1 MRISAFRQATFL
13 NPNDPSTASQ
23 LADRMKTRLLTLSL
37 ICLLAVGCNW
47 KGIRGN
53 GVIKS
58 DVRTVAAFSK
68 IDAGGY
74 YQLEWQPGPPSLT
87 VTTDENLLNHV
98 TTRVEGE
105 QLKIGLDGA
114 IAPSEGI
121 KVVVTSPELTTVELS
136 GAVEFTAK
144 PLAGAKFSLDT
155 SGAAKVTLA
164 GKVNRL
170 LANLTGA
177 SKLVAAD
184 LQAEDVELSV
194 TGAGKADITATNS
207 LKAAITGAG
216 KVVYGGSPK
225 SVDRNVTGA
234 GKIEPRDQQ

>member
-1 MRISAFRQATFL
+1 
-13 NPNDPSTASQ
+13 
-23 LADRMKTRLLTLSL
+23 MKTRLLSLSL
-37 ICLLAVGCNW
+37 LCLLVAGCNW

-53 GVIKS
+53 GVVKS
-58 DVRTVAAFSK
+58 DVRTVTAFSK
-68 IDAGGY
+68 IDASGFY
-74 YQLEWQPGPPSLT
+74 ELSWQPGPPSLT
-87 VTTDENLLNHV
+87 VTTDENLLAHI
-98 TTRVEGE
+98 TTRVTGDKLE
-105 QLKIGLDGA
+105 IDLDGA
-114 IAPSEGI
+114 MAPSDGI

-136 GAVEFTAK
+136 GAVGFEAK
-144 PLAGAKFSLDT
+144 SLAGAKFSLDT
-155 SGAAKVTLA
+155 SGAVKVTLA
-164 GKVNRL
+164 GKIGRL

-194 TGAGKADITATNS
+194 TGAGKADVTATNS

-225 SVDRNVTGA
+225 SVEKNITGA

>member
-1 MRISAFRQATFL
+1 
-13 NPNDPSTASQ
+13 
-23 LADRMKTRLLTLSL
+23 MKTRLLSLSL
-37 ICLLAVGCNW
+37 VCLLVAGCNW

-58 DVRTVAAFSK
+58 DTRSVTAFSK
-68 IDAGGY
+68 IDAGGFY
-74 YQLEWQPGPPSLT
+74 ELDWQPGPPSLT
-87 VTTDENLLNHV
+87 VTTDENLLPHI
-98 TTRVEGE
+98 TTSVSGD
-105 QLKIGLDGA
+105 QLKIELDGA
-114 IAPSEGI
+114 MAPSDGI

-136 GAVEFTAK
+136 GAVEFVAK

-155 SGAAKVTLA
+155 SGAVKVTLA
-164 GKVNRL
+164 GKVARL

-184 LQAEDVELSV
+184 LQTEDVELSV
-194 TGAGKADITATNS
+194 TGAGKADVTATNS

-225 SVDRNVTGA
+225 SVEKKITGA

>member
-1 MRISAFRQATFL
+1 MTDF
-13 NPNDPSTASQ
+13 
-23 LADRMKTRLLTLSL
+23 MKTKLLSLSL
-37 ICLLAVGCNW
+37 ICLLVAGCNW
-47 KGIRGN
+47 RGVRGN

-58 DVRTVAAFSK
+58 DARPVSAFSK
-68 IDAGGY
+68 IDAGGF
-74 YQLEWQPGPPSLT
+74 YQLNWQPGPPSLT
-87 VTTDENLLNHV
+87 VTTDENLLSHI
-98 TTRVEGE
+98 TTDVSGD
-105 QLKIGLDGA
+105 QLKIDLHGA
-114 IAPSEGI
+114 IAPSDGI

-136 GAVEFTAK
+136 GAVEFVAK

-164 GKVNRL
+164 GKVARL

-194 TGAGKADITATNS
+194 TGAGKADVTATNS

-216 KVVYGGSPK
+216 KVTYGGSPK
-225 SVDRNVTGA
+225 SVEKNIAGA